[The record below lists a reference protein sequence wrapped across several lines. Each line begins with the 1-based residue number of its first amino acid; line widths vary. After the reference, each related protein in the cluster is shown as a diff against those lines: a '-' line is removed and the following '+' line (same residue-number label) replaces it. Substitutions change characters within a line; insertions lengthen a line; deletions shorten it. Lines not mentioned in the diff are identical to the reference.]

1 MKFNLF
7 ALGQAIRALIITVI
21 GFSLFGM
28 VVFPELVKYS
38 PEDPGL
44 LCAQR
49 DFALVGLGIGLFSA
63 GLFYW
68 ESTRK

>member
-7 ALGQAIRALIITVI
+7 ALGRAIRALIVTVI
-21 GFSLFGM
+21 GFCLFGM
-28 VVFPELVKYS
+28 LVLPELVKYS

-49 DFALVGLGIGLFSA
+49 DFALVGLSVGLFSA

-68 ESTRK
+68 EATRK